1 MKVTTKKMA
10 LAITGFLL
18 LLAFNGSA
26 QAPNSFKYQAVVRDA
41 EGNIIKNE
49 QVNLTIS
56 ILQGSVNGSPVFE
69 ETHDST
75 TNAFGLVTL
84 NIGAGNQTGFKNID
98 WHAGPYFIKIE
109 KDDVLL
115 GTSQLLSVPYAKHA
129 ERSDTATQTLLT
141 YSDGTKYY
149 LAVDGGNVIAK
160 LQQCPDSLTDYDGNT
175 YGVVKIGEQCW
186 MAENLRTTHYAD
198 GTPVL
203 KVTGNTEWYN
213 LDTNDKAYCW
223 YNNDSASNAQTY
235 GALYTWAA
243 AMNGAASSNS
253 NPSGVQGVCPDGWH
267 LPSDAEWDELANY
280 LGGDTIAGGK
290 LKETGTIHWNPP
302 NLGATNETGF
312 TALPGGY
319 RDKFDGLFY
328 GLKGIGNFWSA
339 TEYDLNSAVFFRL
352 NYNFKDLFDTRRN
365 MQIGHSVRCVKN

>member
-1 MKVTTKKMA
+1 MMVSIKRIA
-10 LAITGFLL
+10 LFTGFLFFM
-18 LLAFNGSA
+18 AFNVTA

-41 EGNIIKNE
+41 EGNIIKNQ

-98 WHAGPYFIKIE
+98 WDAGPYFIKIE
-109 KDDVLL
+109 KDGVLL

-129 ERSDTATQTLLT
+129 EKSDTANQTLLT

-160 LQQCPDSLTDYDGNT
+160 LQQCPDSLIDYDGNT

-186 MAENLRTTHYAD
+186 MAENLRVTHYAD
-198 GTPVL
+198 STPIPH
-203 KVTGNTEWYN
+203 VTGVTNWDT
-213 LDTNDKAYCW
+213 LDVSDKAYC
-223 YNNDSASNAQTY
+223 YYDDDSVTNAETY

-253 NPSGVQGVCPDGWH
+253 IPSSVQGVCPDGWH
-267 LPSDAEWDELANY
+267 LPSDAEWTELTDY
-280 LGGDTIAGGK
+280 LGGESIAGGK
-290 LKETGTIHWNPP
+290 LKETGTTHWHSP
-302 NLGATNETGF
+302 NTGATNETGF
-312 TALPGGY
+312 TALPGGD
-319 RDKFDGLFY
+319 RVSDGSFHY
-328 GLKGIGNFWSA
+328 VGGLGFWWSA
-339 TEYDLNSAVFFRL
+339 TESSATDTWHWHM
-352 NYNFKDLFDTRRN
+352 NYGHSALVRGSDLF
-365 MQIGHSVRCVKN
+365 